1 MAFFMQDNLKEI
13 GHFSR
18 LHGYSGK
25 LVISFINENPSIL
38 TRKITIWINIYGLIT
53 PFKIQEIQPLNK
65 NKLVLTLLNVN
76 KGKAEELKN
85 KSVFVNPKD
94 VDLPEEKFDKNN
106 ITGYDLLSKEE
117 ENLGKVSAV
126 IKIKNNNLIQIYIN
140 KTEIL
145 LPFSEKTILVL
156 DHSKKQIK
164 LDIPDG
170 LIELYTG
177 E

>member
-1 MAFFMQDNLKEI
+1 MQDNLKEI

-38 TRKITIWINIYGLIT
+38 TKKITIWLNISGIMT
-53 PFKIQEIQPLNK
+53 PYKIQEIQQLNK

-76 KGKAEELKN
+76 KDKAEELKN
-85 KSVFVNPKD
+85 KSVFINPKD
-94 VDLPEEKFDKNN
+94 VDLTEEKFDKNN
-106 ITGYDLLSKEE
+106 ITGYDLFSNEE

-126 IKIKNNNLIQIYIN
+126 IKIKNNNLIQIYVN
-140 KTEIL
+140 ETEVL

>member
-18 LHGYSGK
+18 LHGYNGK
-25 LVISFINENPSIL
+25 LVISFINETPSIL
-38 TRKITIWINIYGLIT
+38 TKKITIWLNVSGLIT

-76 KGKAEELKN
+76 KDKAEELKN
-85 KSVFVNPKD
+85 NSVFVNPKD
-94 VDLPEEKFDKNN
+94 VDLGEEKFDKNN
-106 ITGYDLLSKEE
+106 IIGYDLFSQTE

-126 IKIKNNNLIQIYIN
+126 IKIKNNNLIQLYIN
-140 KTEIL
+140 GKEVL
-145 LPFSEKTILVL
+145 LPYNEKNILVL
-156 DHSKKQIK
+156 DHSKKQMK

>member
-38 TRKITIWINIYGLIT
+38 TKKITIWINVFGLIT
-53 PFKIQEIQPLNK
+53 PFKIQEIQQLNK

-76 KGKAEELKN
+76 KNKAEELKN
-85 KSVFVNPKD
+85 KSVFINPKD
-94 VDLPEEKFDKNN
+94 VDLTEEKFDKNN
-106 ITGYDLLSKEE
+106 ITGYDLFSNEE

-126 IKIKNNNLIQIYIN
+126 IKIKNNNLIQIYVN
-140 KTEIL
+140 ETEVL

>member
-38 TRKITIWINIYGLIT
+38 TKKITIWINVSGLIT
-53 PFKIQEIQPLNK
+53 PFKIQEIHSLNK

-76 KGKAEELKN
+76 KDKAEELKN

-106 ITGYDLLSKEE
+106 ITGYDLSSKEE
-117 ENLGKVSAV
+117 DLGKVSAV

-140 KTEIL
+140 ETEVL
-145 LPFSEKTILVL
+145 LPFSEKTILLL

>member
-18 LHGYSGK
+18 LHGYNGK
-25 LVISFINENPSIL
+25 LVISFVNENPSIL
-38 TRKITIWINIYGLIT
+38 TKKITIWLNTSGLIT

-65 NKLVLTLLNVN
+65 NKLILTLLNVN
-76 KGKAEELKN
+76 KDKAEELKD
-85 KSVFVNPKD
+85 KSVFINPKD
-94 VDLPEEKFDKNN
+94 IDFGKEKFDKNN
-106 ITGYDLLSKEE
+106 ITGYDLFSQEE

-126 IKIKNNNLIQIYIN
+126 IKIKNNNLIQLYIN
-140 KTEIL
+140 KIEIL
-145 LPFSEKTILVL
+145 LPYNDKNILVL

>member
-1 MAFFMQDNLKEI
+1 MQDNLKEI

-38 TRKITIWINIYGLIT
+38 TKKITIWINVFGLIT
-53 PFKIQEIQPLNK
+53 PFKIQEIQQLNK

-76 KGKAEELKN
+76 KNKAEELKN
-85 KSVFVNPKD
+85 KSVFINPKD
-94 VDLPEEKFDKNN
+94 VDLTEEKFDKNN
-106 ITGYDLLSKEE
+106 ITGYDLFSNEE

-126 IKIKNNNLIQIYIN
+126 IKIKNNNLIQIYVN
-140 KTEIL
+140 ETEVL

>member
-1 MAFFMQDNLKEI
+1 MQDNLKEI

-18 LHGYSGK
+18 LHGYNGK

-38 TRKITIWINIYGLIT
+38 SKKITIWINISGLIT

-65 NKLVLTLLNVN
+65 NKLILSLLNIN
-76 KGKAEELKN
+76 KDKAEELKN
-85 KSVFVNPKD
+85 KSVFINPKD
-94 VDLPEEKFDKNN
+94 IDLEEEKFDKNN
-106 ITGYDLLSKEE
+106 IVGYNLFSQEE

-126 IKIKNNNLIQIYIN
+126 IKIKNNNLIQLYIN

-145 LPFSEKTILVL
+145 LPYNEKTILVL
-156 DHSKKQIK
+156 DHSKKEIK
-164 LDIPDG
+164 MDIPDG

>member
-18 LHGYSGK
+18 IHGYNGK

-38 TRKITIWINIYGLIT
+38 TKKITIWLNDSGLIT

-65 NKLVLTLLNVN
+65 NKLVLTLLNVD
-76 KGKAEELKN
+76 KDKAEELKN

-94 VDLPEEKFDKNN
+94 IDLAEEKFDKNN
-106 ITGYDLLSKEE
+106 ITGYDLFSHKE
-117 ENLGKVSAV
+117 ENLGKISAF

-140 KTEIL
+140 ETEVLI
-145 LPFSEKTILVL
+145 PFNEKSILVL

-164 LDIPDG
+164 LDIPNG

>member
-1 MAFFMQDNLKEI
+1 MKAVMLCAGKGTRLKELTYEVPKPLVNVAGTPILIHNLKQLI
-13 GHFSR
+13 GIVDEAI
-18 LHGYSGK
+18 
-25 LVISFINENPSIL
+25 LVVGFKKEMMFDLLGEDYEGI
-38 TRKITIWINIYGLIT
+38 KITYIEQSEQLGT
-53 PFKIQEIQPLNK
+53 GHAVS
-65 NKLVLTLLNVN
+65 LVRDSVNEDFLLL
-76 KGKAEELKN
+76 GA
-85 KSVFVNPKD
+85 D
-94 VDLPEEKFDKNN
+94 DLF
-106 ITGYDLLSKEE
+106 SKEE

-140 KTEIL
+140 ETEVL

>member
-25 LVISFINENPSIL
+25 LVISFINETPSIL
-38 TRKITIWINIYGLIT
+38 TKKITIWLNVYGIMT
-53 PFKIQEIQPLNK
+53 PYKIQEIQPLNK

-76 KGKAEELKN
+76 KDKAEELKN

-106 ITGYDLLSKEE
+106 ITGYDLFSKEE

-140 KTEIL
+140 ETEVL

>member
-1 MAFFMQDNLKEI
+1 MQDNLKEI

-25 LVISFINENPSIL
+25 LVISFINETPSIL
-38 TRKITIWINIYGLIT
+38 TKKITIWLNISGIMT
-53 PFKIQEIQPLNK
+53 PYKIQEIQQLNK

-76 KGKAEELKN
+76 KDKAEELKN
-85 KSVFVNPKD
+85 KSVFINPKD
-94 VDLPEEKFDKNN
+94 VDLTEEKFDKNN
-106 ITGYDLLSKEE
+106 ITGYDLFSNEE

-126 IKIKNNNLIQIYIN
+126 IKIKNNNLIQIYVN
-140 KTEIL
+140 ETEVL

>member
-1 MAFFMQDNLKEI
+1 MQDNLKEI

-25 LVISFINENPSIL
+25 LVISFINETPSIL
-38 TRKITIWINIYGLIT
+38 TKKITIWLNIYGIMT
-53 PFKIQEIQPLNK
+53 PYKIQEIQPLNK

-76 KGKAEELKN
+76 KDKAEELKN

-106 ITGYDLLSKEE
+106 ITGYDLFSKEE

-140 KTEIL
+140 ETEVL

>member
-25 LVISFINENPSIL
+25 LVISFINETPSIL
-38 TRKITIWINIYGLIT
+38 TKKITIWLNISGIMT
-53 PFKIQEIQPLNK
+53 PYKIQEIQQLNK

-76 KGKAEELKN
+76 KDKAEELKN
-85 KSVFVNPKD
+85 KSVFINPKD
-94 VDLPEEKFDKNN
+94 VDLTEEKFDKNN
-106 ITGYDLLSKEE
+106 ITGYDLFSNEE

-140 KTEIL
+140 ETEVL

-156 DHSKKQIK
+156 NHSKKQIK

>member
-25 LVISFINENPSIL
+25 LVISFINETPSIL
-38 TRKITIWINIYGLIT
+38 RKKITIWLNISGIMT
-53 PFKIQEIQPLNK
+53 PYKIQEIQQLNK

-76 KGKAEELKN
+76 KDKAEELKN
-85 KSVFVNPKD
+85 KSVFINPKD
-94 VDLPEEKFDKNN
+94 VDLTEEKFDKNN
-106 ITGYDLLSKEE
+106 ITGYDLFSNEE

-140 KTEIL
+140 ETEVL

>member
-1 MAFFMQDNLKEI
+1 MAFFMQVNLKEI

-18 LHGYSGK
+18 LHGYNGK
-25 LVISFINENPSIL
+25 LVISFVNETPSIL
-38 TRKITIWINIYGLIT
+38 TKKTTIWINISGLIT

-65 NKLVLTLLNVN
+65 NKLILTLLNVN
-76 KGKAEELKN
+76 KDKAEELKN
-85 KSVFVNPKD
+85 KSVFINPKD
-94 VDLPEEKFDKNN
+94 IDFGKEKFDKNN
-106 ITGYDLLSKEE
+106 ITGYDLFSQEE

-126 IKIKNNNLIQIYIN
+126 IKIKNNNLIQLYIN
-140 KTEIL
+140 KIEIL
-145 LPFSEKTILVL
+145 LPYNDKNILVL

>member
-25 LVISFINENPSIL
+25 LVISFINETPSIL
-38 TRKITIWINIYGLIT
+38 TKKITIWLNISGLIT
-53 PFKIQEIQPLNK
+53 PFKIQEIQQLNK
-65 NKLVLTLLNVN
+65 NKLILTLLNVDKN
-76 KGKAEELKN
+76 KAEELKN
-85 KSVFVNPKD
+85 KSVFVIPKD
-94 VDLPEEKFDKNN
+94 IDFREEKFDKNN
-106 ITGYDLLSKEE
+106 ITGYNLFSQKE

-126 IKIKNNNLIQIYIN
+126 IKIKNNNLIQLYIN
-140 KTEIL
+140 DIEVL
-145 LPFSEKTILVL
+145 LPFSERNILVL

>member
-18 LHGYSGK
+18 LHGYSGR
-25 LVISFINENPSIL
+25 LVISFINETPSIL
-38 TRKITIWINIYGLIT
+38 TKKITIWLNISGIMT
-53 PFKIQEIQPLNK
+53 PYKIQEIQQLNK

-76 KGKAEELKN
+76 KDKAEELKN
-85 KSVFVNPKD
+85 KSVFINPKD
-94 VDLPEEKFDKNN
+94 VDLTEEKFDKNN
-106 ITGYDLLSKEE
+106 ITGYDLFSNEE

-140 KTEIL
+140 ETEVL

>member
-1 MAFFMQDNLKEI
+1 MQDNLKEI

-25 LVISFINENPSIL
+25 LVISFINETPSIL
-38 TRKITIWINIYGLIT
+38 TKKITIWLNISGIMT
-53 PFKIQEIQPLNK
+53 PYKIQEIQQLNK

-76 KGKAEELKN
+76 KNKAEELKN
-85 KSVFVNPKD
+85 KSVFINPKD
-94 VDLPEEKFDKNN
+94 VDLTEEKFDKNN
-106 ITGYDLLSKEE
+106 ITGYDLFSNEE

-140 KTEIL
+140 ETEVL

>member
-38 TRKITIWINIYGLIT
+38 TKKITIWINVFGLIT
-53 PFKIQEIQPLNK
+53 PFKIQEIQQLNK

-76 KGKAEELKN
+76 KDKAEELKN
-85 KSVFVNPKD
+85 KSVFINPKD
-94 VDLPEEKFDKNN
+94 VDLTEEKFDKNN
-106 ITGYDLLSKEE
+106 ITGYDLFSNEE

-126 IKIKNNNLIQIYIN
+126 IKIKNNNLIQIYVN
-140 KTEIL
+140 ETEVL

>member
-18 LHGYSGK
+18 LHGYNGK
-25 LVISFINENPSIL
+25 LVIYFINENPSIL
-38 TRKITIWINIYGLIT
+38 TKKITIWINISGLIT

-65 NKLVLTLLNVN
+65 NKLILSLLNVN
-76 KGKAEELKN
+76 KDKAEELKN

-94 VDLPEEKFDKNN
+94 VDLEEEKFDKNN
-106 ITGYDLLSKEE
+106 IIGYHLFSQEE

-126 IKIKNNNLIQIYIN
+126 IKIKNNNLIQLYIN

-145 LPFSEKTILVL
+145 LPYNEKNVLVL
-156 DHSKKQIK
+156 DHSKKLIK
-164 LDIPDG
+164 LDIPEG

>member
-1 MAFFMQDNLKEI
+1 MQDNLKEI

-18 LHGYSGK
+18 LHGYNGK
-25 LVISFINENPSIL
+25 LVISFINENPSVL
-38 TRKITIWINIYGLIT
+38 TNKITIWLNVSGLIT

-65 NKLVLTLLNVN
+65 NKLILTLLNVDKN
-76 KGKAEELKN
+76 KAEELKN
-85 KSVFVNPKD
+85 KSVFVIPKD
-94 VDLPEEKFDKNN
+94 IDFGEEKFDKNN
-106 ITGYDLLSKEE
+106 IAGYDLFSQKD
-117 ENLGKVSAV
+117 ENLGKVSTV
-126 IKIKNNNLIQIYIN
+126 IKIKSNNLIQLYIN

-145 LPFSEKTILVL
+145 LPYNEQTILVL

>member
-1 MAFFMQDNLKEI
+1 MAYFMQDNLMEI

-18 LHGYSGK
+18 LHGYNGK

-38 TRKITIWINIYGLIT
+38 SKKITIWINISGLIT

-65 NKLVLTLLNVN
+65 NKLILSLLNIN
-76 KGKAEELKN
+76 KDKAEELKN
-85 KSVFVNPKD
+85 KSVFINPKD
-94 VDLPEEKFDKNN
+94 IDLEEEKFDKNN
-106 ITGYDLLSKEE
+106 IVGYNLFSQEE

-126 IKIKNNNLIQIYIN
+126 IKIKNNNLIQLYIN

-145 LPFSEKTILVL
+145 LPYNEKTILVL
-156 DHSKKQIK
+156 DHSKKEIK
-164 LDIPDG
+164 MDIPDG

>member
-1 MAFFMQDNLKEI
+1 M
-13 GHFSR
+13 
-18 LHGYSGK
+18 
-25 LVISFINENPSIL
+25 
-38 TRKITIWINIYGLIT
+38 
-53 PFKIQEIQPLNK
+53 
-65 NKLVLTLLNVN
+65 VLTLLNVN
-76 KGKAEELKN
+76 KDKAEELKN

-94 VDLPEEKFDKNN
+94 VDLTEEKFDKNN
-106 ITGYDLLSKEE
+106 ITGYDLFSNEE

-140 KTEIL
+140 ETEVL

>member
-25 LVISFINENPSIL
+25 LVISFINENPSVL
-38 TRKITIWINIYGLIT
+38 KKKITIWLNISGLIT

-65 NKLVLTLLNVN
+65 NKLILTLLNVDKN
-76 KGKAEELKN
+76 KAEELKN
-85 KSVFVNPKD
+85 KSVFVIPKD
-94 VDLPEEKFDKNN
+94 IDFGEEKFDKNN
-106 ITGYDLLSKEE
+106 IAGYDLFNQRD
-117 ENLGKVSAV
+117 ENLGKVSAL
-126 IKIKNNNLIQIYIN
+126 IKIKSNNLIQLYIN

-145 LPFSEKTILVL
+145 LQYNEKTILVL

>member
-1 MAFFMQDNLKEI
+1 MQDNLKEI

-25 LVISFINENPSIL
+25 LVISFINETPSIL
-38 TRKITIWINIYGLIT
+38 TKKITIWLNISGIMT
-53 PFKIQEIQPLNK
+53 PYKIQEIQQLNK

-76 KGKAEELKN
+76 KDKAEELKN
-85 KSVFVNPKD
+85 KSVFINPKD
-94 VDLPEEKFDKNN
+94 VDLTEEKFDKNN
-106 ITGYDLLSKEE
+106 ITGYDLFSNEE

-140 KTEIL
+140 ETEVL

>member
-1 MAFFMQDNLKEI
+1 MQDNLKEI

-25 LVISFINENPSIL
+25 LVISFINETPSIL
-38 TRKITIWINIYGLIT
+38 TKKITIWLNISGIMT
-53 PFKIQEIQPLNK
+53 PYKIQEIQQLNK

-76 KGKAEELKN
+76 KNKAEELIN
-85 KSVFVNPKD
+85 KSVFINPKD
-94 VDLPEEKFDKNN
+94 VDLTEEKFDKNN
-106 ITGYDLLSKEE
+106 ITWYDLFSNEE

-140 KTEIL
+140 ETEVL
-145 LPFSEKTILVL
+145 LPFSEKTILDL